1 MVVLLTAAAPT
12 GTGKCPQHTLPC
24 LVAPGS
30 VSPTRAAAWWCRSL
44 TAATAIQSTCQQ
56 ALRIGY
62 AYRSMVLLTF
72 KSLTK
77 QTMEHPITPPPTV
90 EQLMVRIKDQ
100 QRQFGD
106 CQYDW
111 RSWKLAADSTRSTQ
125 RLCRHEI
132 QEIVAVSCSSL
143 KINNTED
150 GQWRQWRSPGHGEDL
165 MVATLC
171 SALVVQP

>member
-1 MVVLLTAAAPT
+1 
-12 GTGKCPQHTLPC
+12 
-24 LVAPGS
+24 
-30 VSPTRAAAWWCRSL
+30 
-44 TAATAIQSTCQQ
+44 
-56 ALRIGY
+56 
-62 AYRSMVLLTF
+62 
-72 KSLTK
+72 
-77 QTMEHPITPPPTV
+77 MEHPITPPPTV

-111 RSWKLAADSTRSTQ
+111 RNWKLAADSTRSTQ

-132 QEIVAVSCSSL
+132 EEIVAVSCSSL

-150 GQWRQWRSPGHGEDL
+150 GQWRKWRSPGHGEDL